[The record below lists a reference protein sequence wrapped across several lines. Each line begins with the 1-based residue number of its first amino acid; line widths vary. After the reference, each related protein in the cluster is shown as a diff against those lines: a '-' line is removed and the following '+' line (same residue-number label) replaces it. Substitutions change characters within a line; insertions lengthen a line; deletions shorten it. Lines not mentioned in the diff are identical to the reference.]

1 MTQKSNTNVFII
13 SGSTGSG
20 KSKLLNE
27 IKCTFPEKTI
37 LVDDWNI
44 FNAITKDKL
53 IDLKLSRGQWKI
65 NIINSLALT
74 VPENGLF
81 IIDEPENSLNF
92 ATQDDLIQNIINSNS
107 QIKNIIIAT
116 NSPAIIIKGFQ
127 NCIIDMSDLDDWKLF
142 ISNFN

>member
-44 FNAITKDKL
+44 FNEITKDKL

-65 NIINSLALT
+65 NMINSLALT

-92 ATQDDLIQNIINSNS
+92 STQEDLIQNIINSNL

-127 NCIIDMSDLDDWKLF
+127 NCITNISDFDKCKLF

>member
-1 MTQKSNTNVFII
+1 M
-13 SGSTGSG
+13 
-20 KSKLLNE
+20 
-27 IKCTFPEKTI
+27 KTI
-37 LVDDWNI
+37 RELQR
-44 FNAITKDKL
+44 

-65 NIINSLALT
+65 NMINSLALT

-92 ATQDDLIQNIINSNS
+92 ATQEDLIQNIINSNS

-127 NCIIDMSDLDDWKLF
+127 NCITNMSDLDDWKLF

>member
-53 IDLKLSRGQWKI
+53 INLKLSRGQWKI

-92 ATQDDLIQNIINSNS
+92 ATQEDLIQNIINSNS